1 MELEKAHF
9 LANQLMNQHGI
20 SQKGWKFSF
29 DNARRRFGC
38 CSYRKKQISLS
49 RPLTLLNSESEV
61 RNTILHEIAHA
72 LTKGHHHDRVWKA
85 KAKEIGCTG
94 DRCYNSKLVKTPEP
108 KYIASCKTCGT
119 IHKRNRLTSGT
130 FSCGV
135 CSRSVFNP
143 EFIINFELN
152 PKY

>member
-1 MELEKAHF
+1 MELQRAHF

-49 RPLTLLNSESEV
+49 KHLTLLNSESEV
-61 RNTILHEIAHA
+61 KNVILHEIAHA
-72 LTKGHHHDRVWKA
+72 LTRGHHHDHIWRA
-85 KAKEIGCTG
+85 KAIEIGCTG
-94 DRCYNSKLVKTPEP
+94 DRCYDSKHVKTPES
-108 KYIASCKTCGT
+108 KYLAYCNTCGT
-119 IHKRNRLTSGT
+119 THKRNRLTSNT

-135 CSRSVFNP
+135 CSGSTFNP
-143 EFIINFELN
+143 KFLINFELN
-152 PKY
+152 PNY